1 MEKNSINNNKEN
13 TSISDNTNNMLA
25 LLRDF
30 IQLQNRLIVV
40 YDGEVG
46 GENIIEASAELYRLM
61 QDAITVNI
69 CENSQKHRQL
79 SCNITHIL
87 KGTHGKNVAY
97 LFCLHGN

>member
-1 MEKNSINNNKEN
+1 MEKNVLNNNNEKFP
-13 TSISDNTNNMLA
+13 ISATTNNMLA

-46 GENIIEASAELYRLM
+46 GENVIEASAELYHLM

-69 CENSQKHRQL
+69 CETLTETQAAQL
-79 SCNITHIL
+79 
-87 KGTHGKNVAY
+87 
-97 LFCLHGN
+97 

>member
-46 GENIIEASAELYRLM
+46 GENVIEASAELYHLM

-69 CENSQKHRQL
+69 CETLTETQAAQL
-79 SCNITHIL
+79 
-87 KGTHGKNVAY
+87 
-97 LFCLHGN
+97 

>member
-13 TSISDNTNNMLA
+13 ISISDTTNNMLA

-40 YDGEVG
+40 YDGKVG
-46 GENIIEASAELYRLM
+46 GENVIEASAELYHLM

-69 CENSQKHRQL
+69 CETLTETQVAQL
-79 SCNITHIL
+79 
-87 KGTHGKNVAY
+87 
-97 LFCLHGN
+97 

>member
-1 MEKNSINNNKEN
+1 MEKNSINSNKEN
-13 TSISDNTNNMLA
+13 VSISDTTNNMLA

-46 GENIIEASAELYRLM
+46 GENVIEASAELYRLM

-69 CENSQKHRQL
+69 NETLTETQAAQ
-79 SCNITHIL
+79 
-87 KGTHGKNVAY
+87 V
-97 LFCLHGN
+97 

>member
-13 TSISDNTNNMLA
+13 TSISDTTNNMLA
-25 LLRDF
+25 LRDF

-46 GENIIEASAELYRLM
+46 GENVIEASAELYHLM

-69 CENSQKHRQL
+69 CETLTETQAAQL
-79 SCNITHIL
+79 
-87 KGTHGKNVAY
+87 
-97 LFCLHGN
+97 

>member
-1 MEKNSINNNKEN
+1 MEKNAINNNKDKF
-13 TSISDNTNNMLA
+13 SISDTTNDMLA

-46 GENIIEASAELYRLM
+46 GENVIEASAELYRLM

-69 CENSQKHRQL
+69 NETLTETQAAQL
-79 SCNITHIL
+79 
-87 KGTHGKNVAY
+87 
-97 LFCLHGN
+97 

>member
-1 MEKNSINNNKEN
+1 MENNAINNNKEN
-13 TSISDNTNNMLA
+13 ISISDTTNNMLA

-46 GENIIEASAELYRLM
+46 GENVIEASAKLYRLM

-69 CENSQKHRQL
+69 NETLTETQAAQL
-79 SCNITHIL
+79 
-87 KGTHGKNVAY
+87 
-97 LFCLHGN
+97 